1 MTKTHFFLSGP
12 SLCVTL
18 KFQDRALMS
27 SALSLA
33 DRFQVKI
40 EGESNKP
47 TEETLLAFLEV
58 YSKRK
63 HSEVPL
69 SLDALTPFRKKVLQT
84 LQKVIFGNV
93 TSYGELASE
102 SGHSGAARAVGT
114 ACHFNPFPLFIPCH
128 RVIAASGKIGGFAL
142 DISIK
147 KLLLSFEASN
157 S

>member
-1 MTKTHFFLSGP
+1 
-12 SLCVTL
+12 
-18 KFQDRALMS
+18 MS

-40 EGESNKP
+40 EGESDTP
-47 TEETLLAFLEV
+47 TEEILLAFLKG
-58 YSKRK
+58 YSERK
-63 HSEVPL
+63 HSEVALPL
-69 SLDALTPFRKKVLQT
+69 ETLTPFRKKALET
-84 LQKVIFGNV
+84 LQKVSFGTV

-102 SGHSGAARAVGT
+102 SGHPGAARAVGT

-147 KLLLSFEASN
+147 KLLLNFEAS
-157 S
+157 SS